1 MYIYIHKY
9 RKDKKDRPRNCVL
22 LCVKSFKACI
32 RRVIGTNLSCKLSKG
47 MYYYTR
53 KRGNHFYQC
62 FVQFYTILI
71 HKFVVSRS
79 FKIRFC
85 SDLFGLSTLRTVDPS
100 DHWPFGLLTLRT
112 IDPSDHWPFGLMNW
126 HDITLCTEIPR
137 ITHCEILTIPQARN
151 NNVIIC
157 KSRNQRLVISYIV
170 NYGIVLFLY
179 MASKTYWIATIIVVY
194 ILKSTSN
201 TVWFN
206 FQTCV
211 YIYIDI

>member
-32 RRVIGTNLSCKLSKG
+32 RRVIVKYLSCKLSKE

-62 FVQFYTILI
+62 FVQFYIILI

-85 SDLFGLSTLRTVDPS
+85 SDLFGLSTLRTIDPS
-100 DHWPFGLLTLRT
+100 DCWPFGPLTLRT
-112 IDPSDHWPFGLMNW
+112 NERTWYNPMYRDTQNNTLRYINNPSSTKQQRDHL
-126 HDITLCTEIPR
+126 
-137 ITHCEILTIPQARN
+137 
-151 NNVIIC
+151 
-157 KSRNQRLVISYIV
+157 
-170 NYGIVLFLY
+170 
-179 MASKTYWIATIIVVY
+179 
-194 ILKSTSN
+194 
-201 TVWFN
+201 
-206 FQTCV
+206 
-211 YIYIDI
+211 